1 MLLAAAARILAST
14 TSIARQRQTLA
25 TGKPMT
31 EEFYGTSRA
40 RLLADLKRSIVA
52 LTRLPVR
59 EVDGADERPLAEAA
73 WAFPVVG
80 LGIGLLAGAVY
91 AIAQGVGLAPWPSAV
106 LAVGSMVLATGALH
120 EDGLADMADG
130 FGGGRDRDAKLAI
143 MRDSRI
149 GTYGVVAL
157 ILVFAL
163 RLGAIA
169 EIAHAP
175 AVVTALLAAA
185 AMSRAAIVL
194 VMALGQAARA
204 DGLGAAAGRADT
216 ATAFV
221 ALAIAAGVAFVL
233 AGPVFAVVGT
243 AAAAAAALLVLWIA
257 DRQIG
262 GTTGDV
268 LGASQQAAEVAALL
282 VASVLA

>member
-1 MLLAAAARILAST
+1 
-14 TSIARQRQTLA
+14 
-25 TGKPMT
+25 MT
-31 EEFYGTSRA
+31 EEFDGTSQA
-40 RLLADLKRSIVA
+40 RLLADLKRCIVA
-52 LTRLPVR
+52 LTRLSVR
-59 EVDGADERPLAEAA
+59 EVDGAVERPLAEAA

-80 LGIGLLAGAVY
+80 LGVGLLAGAVY
-91 AIAQGVGLAPWPSAV
+91 AIAQVLGLAPWLGAV
-106 LAVGSMVLATGALH
+106 LAVGAMALATGALH
-120 EDGLADMADG
+120 EDGLADTADG

-157 ILVFAL
+157 VLAFAL
-163 RLGAIA
+163 RFGAIA
-169 EIAHAP
+169 EIARAP

-194 VMALGQAARA
+194 VMALGQPARS

-221 ALAIAAGVAFVL
+221 ALAIAAGVALVL
-233 AGPVFAVVGT
+233 GGPVFALVAT
-243 AAAAAAALLVLWIA
+243 AAAAVAALLVLWIA
-257 DRQIG
+257 GRQIG

-268 LGASQQAAEVAALL
+268 LGASQQAAEVAVLL
-282 VASVLA
+282 VASGLA